1 MKHKK
6 ILKILLLT
14 AVLSLGVGAVLNH
27 VVRSLNRG
35 MPAIGYTV
43 ALGRYVPIHQGT
55 KLVSLADVI
64 RAGSYILS
72 VGDLFFFTGIFI
84 CLIALW
90 VALPQGR
97 RFFPVLIASCIGI
110 FMSVARANMGSTLL
124 CETAAVLS
132 TLVIYWSYRYNM
144 STKPVIQTQ
153 PVRSMSNAEY
163 QVARSN
169 EMTCVCREGVKQCSW
184 WVTRDFNGQLKSYCA
199 NPNIP
204 IQAKI
209 ICDGNQPQFIS
220 KWEAGTV
227 KVEIQE
233 DQAKSRN

>member
-6 ILKILLLT
+6 MLIIFVLV
-14 AVLSLGVGAVLNH
+14 AVLSLGVGAVLNR
-27 VVRSLNRG
+27 VVRSLNQG
-35 MPAIGYTV
+35 MPSIGLTL
-43 ALGRYVPIHQGT
+43 AFGKYVPINQGT
-55 KLVSLADVI
+55 KLVFLADVI
-64 RAGSYILS
+64 RAGNYVLS

-90 VALPQGR
+90 IAVPQGR
-97 RFFPVLIASCIGI
+97 KFFPVLIASIIGI
-110 FMSVARANMGSTLL
+110 FMSVAQANMRSTIL

-132 TLVIYWSYRYNM
+132 ILVIYWSYRSN
-144 STKPVIQTQ
+144 KRGKVVIQTQ
-153 PVRSMSNAEY
+153 PVKSMNNAEY
-163 QVARSN
+163 SDVGN
-169 EMTCVCREGVKQCSW
+169 KEMGCVCREGIKQCSW
-184 WVTRDFNGQLKSYCA
+184 WITRDFNGQLNSYCA

-220 KWEAGTV
+220 KWEAGTI

-233 DQAKSRN
+233 D